1 MTTNEFITKLNKQM
15 AEIEK
20 TNKPLATAVGSIMSL
35 QSKRIFLEGKNSD
48 EAIIGN
54 YGDKEIY
61 VNPQKPN
68 KWSFATK
75 GKTGSDTFKNG
86 NKHKTGYFK
95 NYLTFK
101 TTLGRN
107 RKLKTVDLFLT
118 GSLHRQWANSL
129 VVGKAQ
135 AVRINQHNYITQ
147 LSDENQAKVERYGR
161 VFNLSVKEKAMFLA
175 IIQTELGKA
184 LTK

>member
-1 MTTNEFITKLNKQM
+1 MTTDEFIKKLNKQ
-15 AEIEK
+15 AAGIEK
-20 TNKPLATAVGSIMSL
+20 FNKPLNEAVKSIMSL

-61 VNPQKPN
+61 VNPTKPN
-68 KWSFATK
+68 KWSFPTK
-75 GKTGSDTFKNG
+75 GKEGKDTFKNG

-95 NYLTFK
+95 NYIGFK
-101 TTLGRN
+101 TTVGRN

-118 GSLHRQWANSL
+118 GQLHRQWANSE

-135 AVRINQHNYITQ
+135 AIRINQHNYITQ
-147 LSDENQAKVERYGR
+147 LSDENQNKVERYGR
-161 VFNLSVKEKAMFLA
+161 VFNLSVREKGMFLA
-175 IIQTELGKA
+175 VIQDELFKA
-184 LTK
+184 LK